1 MLLEGI
7 ERELVS
13 KIQTMRKEA
22 GFQVTDRIILSY
34 VAEGN
39 CLAVLT
45 GKNDIASDVLAEE
58 IISGV
63 TDGYIKE
70 WDING
75 EKVTLSVKKV

>member
-1 MLLEGI
+1 
-7 ERELVS
+7 
-13 KIQTMRKEA
+13 MRKEA